1 MSFRPKFVEYICD
14 YRAAPQESKQTKKV
28 WGKKKRKKKK
38 VLFSQTGKTMVNMSG
53 TLAFGKRRKCG
64 QVPPWKIPTN
74 VNRPSYL

>member
-1 MSFRPKFVEYICD
+1 MGE
-14 YRAAPQESKQTKKV
+14 
-28 WGKKKRKKKK
+28 KKKKKKK